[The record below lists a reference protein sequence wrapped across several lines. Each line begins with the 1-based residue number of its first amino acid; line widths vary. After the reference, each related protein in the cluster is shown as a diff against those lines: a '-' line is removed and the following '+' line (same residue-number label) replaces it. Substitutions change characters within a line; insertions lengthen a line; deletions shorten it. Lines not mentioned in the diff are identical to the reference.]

1 MKRLAALFAEFREAL
16 NCMRNLHADI
26 STLRGEMAALRVD
39 LNALRVAQ
47 AKVQHRQASEAAP
60 ETLGKPFGLT
70 KDQAEQVDWSRVR

>member
-1 MKRLAALFAEFREAL
+1 MRRLVAFLAEFREAL
-16 NCMRNLHADI
+16 AHIKSLHADI
-26 STLRGEMAALRVD
+26 STLRGEMSALRVD

-47 AKVQHRQASEAAP
+47 AKVQHRQAAEVAP